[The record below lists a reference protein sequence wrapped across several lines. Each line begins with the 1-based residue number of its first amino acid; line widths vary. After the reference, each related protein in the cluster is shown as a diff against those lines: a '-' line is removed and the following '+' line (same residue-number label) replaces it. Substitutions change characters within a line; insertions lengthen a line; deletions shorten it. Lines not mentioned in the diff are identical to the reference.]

1 MKKLFFKV
9 SQIKDDSLLPLIKE
23 INKIS
28 CKICINL
35 NKGMVDVENVEENM
49 LETVIGLVNDY
60 FSISSID
67 IDNTGET
74 ATKTNDTEKMTDLEA
89 ELSEEAVI
97 RKVGNEYVDTKISAL
112 CKSAYWALYT
122 RHAPEKELTDY
133 LQTCISE
140 ISLRYSNK
148 SGIEF
153 EVGDIVDINFGS
165 GLPGEVYRNHIHAIV
180 VSLGNEGLV
189 YVVPI
194 TKNKTDLTSKSYICF
209 EAPEDAIYYND
220 YFTGG
225 AALADKTRCIRV
237 ERLNSV
243 VGKTKKE
250 FFEKLVDI
258 IPNAFDFKKECIDW

>member
-23 INKIS
+23 INKIY

-35 NKGMVDVENVEENM
+35 NKGMVAVENVEENM
-49 LETVIGLVNDY
+49 LETVIGLVNEY
-60 FSISSID
+60 FSISSVD
-67 IDNTGET
+67 IDNTIET
-74 ATKTNDTEKMTDLEA
+74 VTKTSDAEKTTSPEP
-89 ELSEEAVI
+89 EVSEDCV
-97 RKVGNEYVDTKISAL
+97 RKVGNEYVDNKINTL
-112 CKSAYWALYT
+112 CKTAYWALST
-122 RHAPEKELTDY
+122 VHAPEKELSDY
-133 LQTCISE
+133 IQTCISE
-140 ISLRYSNK
+140 ISLRYSNN
-148 SGIEF
+148 SVIEF
-153 EVGDIVDINFGS
+153 EVGDIVDVNFGS

-209 EAPEDAIYYND
+209 DAPEDAIYYND

-237 ERLNSV
+237 ERLNFV

-250 FFEKLVDI
+250 FFEKLIDI
-258 IPNAFDFKKECIDW
+258 IPTAFDFKDECINW

>member
-1 MKKLFFKV
+1 M
-9 SQIKDDSLLPLIKE
+9 
-23 INKIS
+23 
-28 CKICINL
+28 
-35 NKGMVDVENVEENM
+35 
-49 LETVIGLVNDY
+49 
-60 FSISSID
+60 
-67 IDNTGET
+67 
-74 ATKTNDTEKMTDLEA
+74 
-89 ELSEEAVI
+89 
-97 RKVGNEYVDTKISAL
+97 
-112 CKSAYWALYT
+112 
-122 RHAPEKELTDY
+122 
-133 LQTCISE
+133 
-140 ISLRYSNK
+140 
-148 SGIEF
+148 
-153 EVGDIVDINFGS
+153 
-165 GLPGEVYRNHIHAIV
+165 
-180 VSLGNEGLV
+180 

>member
-9 SQIKDDSLLPLIKE
+9 SQIKDDSLLPLLKE

-97 RKVGNEYVDTKISAL
+97 RKV
-112 CKSAYWALYT
+112 
-122 RHAPEKELTDY
+122 
-133 LQTCISE
+133 
-140 ISLRYSNK
+140 
-148 SGIEF
+148 
-153 EVGDIVDINFGS
+153 
-165 GLPGEVYRNHIHAIV
+165 
-180 VSLGNEGLV
+180 
-189 YVVPI
+189 
-194 TKNKTDLTSKSYICF
+194 
-209 EAPEDAIYYND
+209 
-220 YFTGG
+220 
-225 AALADKTRCIRV
+225 
-237 ERLNSV
+237 
-243 VGKTKKE
+243 
-250 FFEKLVDI
+250 
-258 IPNAFDFKKECIDW
+258 

>member
-122 RHAPEKELTDY
+122 CHAPEKELTD
-133 LQTCISE
+133 
-140 ISLRYSNK
+140 
-148 SGIEF
+148 
-153 EVGDIVDINFGS
+153 
-165 GLPGEVYRNHIHAIV
+165 
-180 VSLGNEGLV
+180 
-189 YVVPI
+189 
-194 TKNKTDLTSKSYICF
+194 
-209 EAPEDAIYYND
+209 
-220 YFTGG
+220 
-225 AALADKTRCIRV
+225 
-237 ERLNSV
+237 
-243 VGKTKKE
+243 
-250 FFEKLVDI
+250 
-258 IPNAFDFKKECIDW
+258 